1 MLIPVTGGL
10 ITPVGMET
18 QPGLT
23 QPIFRM
29 IIKGGI
35 AYLIAWAGENM
46 MGRRAF
52 EPVFLGGAVEV
63 IHDFVRT
70 FFAPVAPVLAGDT
83 PPLGVLPYPYTEIG
97 SYPYPLLGTE
107 PDLLEGDEPDLLEGD
122 EPDLLE
128 GDEPDLLEG
137 ADEEADIVF

>member
-1 MLIPVTGGL
+1 MLMPVAGGL
-10 ITPVGMET
+10 LVPAGVAP

-29 IIKGGI
+29 VLKGGI

-70 FFAPVAPVLAGDT
+70 FFAPAMPILAGDDRLAAW
-83 PPLGVLPYPYTEIG
+83 PYPLEALPYPEEVEYPFAGVYPDLGDERDELDEIDEVV
-97 SYPYPLLGTE
+97 E
-107 PDLLEGDEPDLLEGD
+107 PDEI
-122 EPDLLE
+122 
-128 GDEPDLLEG
+128 
-137 ADEEADIVF
+137 IV

>member
-10 ITPVGMET
+10 MTPVGMET

-70 FFAPVAPVLAGDT
+70 FFAPAVPILAGDT
-83 PPLGVLPYPYTEIG
+83 PALGALPYPYTEFSPELG
-97 SYPYPLLGTE
+97 TYPYPLLGMDE
-107 PDLLEGDEPDLLEGD
+107 DILEGEEDEEVDILEG
-122 EPDLLE
+122 EE
-128 GDEPDLLEG
+128 
-137 ADEEADIVF
+137 DEETDIVF